1 MGIKNRGTRTVER
14 APRLGFCRSG
24 ALLGGFG
31 CAAGSTVSL
40 DAGGYEAVA
49 AFHESVQARLV
60 VVSLAVIHQEGC
72 DTVEC
77 ELGNQAYKLWTNHRK
92 SGGGIVDG
100 VETLDGES

>member
-49 AFHESVQARLV
+49 AFHESVQAGLIV
-60 VVSLAVIHQEGC
+60 VALAVVHEEGR
-72 DTVEC
+72 DAVES
-77 ELGNQAYKLWTNHRK
+77 ELGNQADELRTNHGEVA
-92 SGGGIVDG
+92 GGVVDG
-100 VETLDGES
+100 VECLDAES